1 MKIINYKIDVLNYVA
16 NGSVKSDCSDITF
29 VNSGTTT
36 VTLNNAL
43 PLTAGQSISFNANNN
58 ELDRTI
64 YNFFFSGAGNNSLTV
79 FRKVY
84 I

>member
-1 MKIINYKIDVLNYVA
+1 MKLTNYKIDVLNYVA

-29 VNSGTTT
+29 VNSGTST
-36 VTLNNAL
+36 VTLNSAL

-64 YNFFFSGAGNNSLTV
+64 YFFAFSGAGSNSLTV